1 MMAVYIHSFIGKLLT
16 YVKLKQL
23 KQMEQC
29 FKHKLLNIFVEK
41 VKYESVKKVECKT
54 FHTSNKLM
62 SASNMI
68 CLAKEL
74 NAK

>member
-1 MMAVYIHSFIGKLLT
+1 
-16 YVKLKQL
+16 
-23 KQMEQC
+23 MEQC

-62 SASNMI
+62 SSSNMI
-68 CLAKEL
+68 CLAKEH
-74 NAK
+74 NAKGNITT